1 MNTRKIDKI
10 VLSTLNEYCQIND
23 INIDLDMNTPLIGEN
38 RIFDSL
44 GLVSF
49 IVDVEMN
56 LLDEG
61 FRVSLTSEIA
71 MSARISPFRTVGSF
85 CNFIENQIE
94 QPNE

>member
-1 MNTRKIDKI
+1 MKDAKIDKI
-10 VLSTLNEYCQIND
+10 VLSTLNEYCQLND
-23 INIDLDMNTPLIGEN
+23 IKIDLDMNTALIGEN

-61 FRVSLTSEIA
+61 FQVSLTSENA

-85 CNFIENQIE
+85 CKFIENQINQTIE
-94 QPNE
+94 